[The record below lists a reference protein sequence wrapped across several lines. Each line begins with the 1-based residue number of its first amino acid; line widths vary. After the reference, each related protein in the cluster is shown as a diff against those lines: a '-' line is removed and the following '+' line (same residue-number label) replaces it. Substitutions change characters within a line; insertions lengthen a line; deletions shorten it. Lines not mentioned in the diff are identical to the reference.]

1 MNGLYHGVPPKG
13 TQKGDIYAFGIIL
26 YEIFG
31 RTVDPMNGPY
41 GETIY
46 SHSEIVRMVAAG
58 GVSDQ
63 TDGCFPHQGKILI
76 MLIFYIFNQFAI
88 LIFIIVIFFVNLN
101 DSHQDQV

>member
-63 TDGCFPHQGKILI
+63 TDGCFPHQGKIFV
-76 MLIFYIFNQFAI
+76 MLIFYIFNHLLSLYLLLLSFL
-88 LIFIIVIFFVNLN
+88 LI
-101 DSHQDQV
+101 